1 MGSAGLPEAGRT
13 PKAQAAPGTNHG
25 AAVARPQEWRWAF
38 FAAAAAYVAWL
49 AALAAAAI
57 AHRFS

>member
-1 MGSAGLPEAGRT
+1 MGSAGLPETGRT

-25 AAVARPQEWRWAF
+25 ATAARPREGRWAF
-38 FAAAAAYVAWL
+38 FAAAAAYAAWL

-57 AHRFS
+57 AHRV